1 MRKALVIADD
11 LSGAAEIAGIGYRY
25 GLPTRLVRERPR
37 GFAAGLTVIDSDSR
51 SLSPADAASRVSA
64 CIEGIDPASFDLIY
78 KKTDSVL
85 RGPVAAE
92 IDALMTTLD
101 RPAALLVPQNP
112 TRARVIVGGIYTI
125 DDVPLNA
132 TPFAADPEHPARSAD
147 VLELLGACPS
157 GRMTNCAPPGEA
169 VADDGVTIGAGS
181 STEDLRAWAV
191 QVKSHVLP
199 AGGAEFFQAMLERI
213 GVGSVRQPIE
223 RLREGTTLFADGS
236 ASAYSAALLDRARKE
251 GMPVT
256 PMPNDVFT
264 AANAASGALD
274 EWLTVVSD
282 ALSRA
287 GRCLMTIGRPMQ
299 NDAGDP
305 AHLQRTLAEAVAR
318 IADRHMLANLLLSG
332 GATASAICRRLD
344 WSDFSVRGEL
354 TSGVV
359 QLEPPDPTAPHV
371 IVKPGS
377 YPWPEL
383 VWWH

>member
-25 GLPTRLVRERPR
+25 GLPTRLVRERPKA
-37 GFAAGLTVIDSDSR
+37 FAPGLTVIDSDSR
-51 SLSPADAASRVSA
+51 SLSLADAAKRVGE
-64 CIEGIDPASFDLIY
+64 CIAGIDPTGYDLIY
-78 KKTDSVL
+78 KKTDSVF
-85 RGPVAAE
+85 RGPIAAE
-92 IDALMTTLD
+92 LGALMTALN

-112 TRARVIVGGIYTI
+112 TRARVIAGGIYTI

-147 VLELLGACPS
+147 VLELLGECP
-157 GRMTNCAPPGEA
+157 GRMTNCAPSGED
-169 VADDGVTIGAGS
+169 VADEGITVGCGS

-191 QVKSHVLP
+191 QAKPHVLP

-223 RLREGTTLFADGS
+223 RLRDGATLFADGS
-236 ASAYSAALLDRARKE
+236 ASAYSAGLLDRARKE
-251 GMPVT
+251 NMPVT
-256 PMPNDVFT
+256 PMPNEVF
-264 AANAASGALD
+264 AGPDDAPAALD
-274 EWLTVVSD
+274 EWLTVIAD

-287 GRCLMTIGRPMQ
+287 GRCLVTIGRAPQ
-299 NDAGDP
+299 SHAGDP
-305 AHLQRTLAEAVAR
+305 VHLQRTLAEAVAR
-318 IADRHMLANLLLSG
+318 ITERHVLANLLLAG
-332 GATASAICRRLD
+332 GATASAICRQLG

-354 TSGVV
+354 ASGVV
-359 QLEPPDPTAPHV
+359 QLEPQDPTAPHV

-377 YPWPEL
+377 YPWPDL